1 MRKSYII
8 LGYLLAVSLFIACD
22 NQSGSEAEGKEQTS
36 SSQKKGNFTNP
47 NKDSELTL
55 LMREVFEKTG
65 KIKARINQQQP
76 LPDWYANY
84 LDQLTEIHTATP
96 TDESIKDETFFA
108 FIKLLNQNAQELA
121 QTPDKEHYTQLVNS
135 CIKCHQVY
143 CPGPIVRI
151 KKLYVK

>member
-1 MRKSYII
+1 MQKSYII
-8 LGYLLAVSLFIACD
+8 LGYLLAVSLFIACNTPVD
-22 NQSGSEAEGKEQTS
+22 SEQ
-36 SSQKKGNFTNP
+36 SQKEKENTDRKGNFTNP
-47 NKDSELTL
+47 NEDSELTL
-55 LMREVFEKTG
+55 LMREVFEKTD
-65 KIKARINQQQP
+65 KIKARIHQQQP

-84 LDQLTEIHTATP
+84 LDQLTEIHSATP
-96 TDESIKDETFFA
+96 TDKSIKDKTFFA

-151 KKLYVK
+151 KKLYIK